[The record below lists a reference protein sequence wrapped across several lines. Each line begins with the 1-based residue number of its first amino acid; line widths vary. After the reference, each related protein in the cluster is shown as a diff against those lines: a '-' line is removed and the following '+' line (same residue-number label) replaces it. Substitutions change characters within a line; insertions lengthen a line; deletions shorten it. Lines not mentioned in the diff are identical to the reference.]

1 MRKVI
6 AFEYIEI
13 FGDLRNTVKSF
24 WLFLM
29 YYPEK
34 IYLHRP
40 FVVKG
45 RSSQSFD
52 NLADA
57 VETYE
62 AELKRYKINTWETLV

>member
-13 FGDLRNTVKSF
+13 FEEDTVKSF

-34 IYLHRP
+34 IYQHRP

-62 AELKRYKINTWETLV
+62 AELKRYKLNTWETLV